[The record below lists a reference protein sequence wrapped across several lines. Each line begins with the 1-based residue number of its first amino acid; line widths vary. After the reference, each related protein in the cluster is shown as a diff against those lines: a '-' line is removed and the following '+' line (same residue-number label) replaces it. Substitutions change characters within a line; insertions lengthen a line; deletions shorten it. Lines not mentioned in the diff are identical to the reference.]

1 MILLQLMT
9 FCFPEYPAAY
19 ATSGCIAH
27 PVRALVAIS
36 VRICEVIGT
45 LTLKSTWNKFR
56 SDFAASPFST
66 VCVRPVLYK
75 YQSV

>member
-9 FCFPEYPAAY
+9 FCFSEYPTAY
-19 ATSGCIAH
+19 TTSGCIAH

-45 LTLKSTWNKFR
+45 LTLKSTI
-56 SDFAASPFST
+56 DME
-66 VCVRPVLYK
+66 
-75 YQSV
+75 